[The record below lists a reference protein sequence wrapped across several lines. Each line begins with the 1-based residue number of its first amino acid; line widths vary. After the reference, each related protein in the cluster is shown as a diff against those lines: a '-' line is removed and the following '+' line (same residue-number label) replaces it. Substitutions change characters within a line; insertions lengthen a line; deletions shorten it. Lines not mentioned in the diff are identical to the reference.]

1 MKIKLNKK
9 SVKNLNNS
17 KNIPVEQT
25 PNIAGGYTAAWMC
38 QHSYP
43 VCYTEQVCP

>member
-9 SVKNLNNS
+9 SIKDLSTNKQLN
-17 KNIPVEQT
+17 EQQT
-25 PNIAGGYTAAWMC
+25 VQVGGGYTAPWMC

-43 VCYTEQVCP
+43 VCYTSPGVC